1 MAPASFSRPST
12 SLRGCL
18 VCVFALALASR
29 ALADAPA
36 PSEAQPGWLAPAPAF
51 GRVVINE
58 IMYNERKKP
67 GEGSTSARAT
77 KRANLRRA
85 RARAESAASDL
96 SRAQDE
102 ARTKTGEENEK
113 VPRFRVPAKVS
124 AAAPAY
130 GDARDATEKGLVTPR
145 RAFFADIDARRG
157 ERRRRKKDV
166 FAKGGD
172 WIELHNPGARA
183 VNLEGWTV
191 RGSRNAAEPTLG
203 AEEEDD
209 AFVVPHGLRG
219 ASLPPGGYLVLAR
232 DVARFKRRHAD
243 VPSVLDASFEFNLSA
258 KGEMISLYDAS
269 GRLVDFVEYDD
280 GKGWPS
286 SADGEGFSLELI
298 DPVGVDRNDPFSWV
312 SSAEVGGTPGRA
324 NGARAE

>member
-18 VCVFALALASR
+18 VCVFALALASG

-124 AAAPAY
+124 AAAAPAY
-130 GDARDATEKGLVTPR
+130 GDDETELLTPR
-145 RAFFADIDARRG
+145 RAF
-157 ERRRRKKDV
+157 V
-166 FAKGGD
+166 QMSGD
-172 WIELHNPGARA
+172 WIELHNPGTTA
-183 VNLEGWTV
+183 VSLEGWTV
-191 RGSRNAAEPTLG
+191 RGSRNG
-203 AEEEDD
+203 DDDDDDDDDD
-209 AFVVPHGLRG
+209 AFVVPS
-219 ASLPPGGYLVLAR
+219 SLLGSSLAPGGYLVLAR
-232 DVARFKRRHAD
+232 DVARFRRKHAD
-243 VPSVLDASFEFNLSA
+243 VTSVLDASFEFNLSA
-258 KGEMISLYDAS
+258 KGEMVSLYDAS

-298 DPVGVDRNDPFSWV
+298 SPKGMDRNDPFSWV
-312 SSAEVGGTPGRA
+312 PSARVGGTPGRA
-324 NGARAE
+324 NGAGAE